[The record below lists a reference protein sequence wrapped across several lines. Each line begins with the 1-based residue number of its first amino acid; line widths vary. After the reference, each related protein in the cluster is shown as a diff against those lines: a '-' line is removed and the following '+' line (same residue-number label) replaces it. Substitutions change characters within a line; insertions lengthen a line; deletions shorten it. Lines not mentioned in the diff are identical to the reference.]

1 VESVQHYQSPRFLK
15 DLGILVIVD
24 QKVQSLMIGFQVM
37 VGFLVGFGV
46 FVVVWVLVDCLL
58 VLVPDFVVLDQ

>member
-1 VESVQHYQSPRFLK
+1 LK

-37 VGFLVGFGV
+37 VGFLVGFVV

-58 VLVPDFVVLDQ
+58 VLVPDLVVLDQ

>member
-58 VLVPDFVVLDQ
+58 VLVPDLVVLDQ